1 MNSHFL
7 SDSDAVVAMSDEE
20 ESMKGEGVASGGE
33 AVPGEE
39 AAPRA
44 PGFKVPSLPSSPA
57 GQTFE
62 DLTLFTFSFYVV
74 LWIRLP
80 RHIISCSISFSV
92 QSCISI

>member
-20 ESMKGEGVASGGE
+20 ESIRGEGVASGGE

-57 GQTFE
+57 AAGQN
-62 DLTLFTFSFYVV
+62 LS
-74 LWIRLP
+74 
-80 RHIISCSISFSV
+80 
-92 QSCISI
+92 

>member
-1 MNSHFL
+1 MNSNFL

-33 AVPGEE
+33 AAPGEE

-57 GQTFE
+57 GQN
-62 DLTLFTFSFYVV
+62 FSF
-74 LWIRLP
+74 
-80 RHIISCSISFSV
+80 
-92 QSCISI
+92 